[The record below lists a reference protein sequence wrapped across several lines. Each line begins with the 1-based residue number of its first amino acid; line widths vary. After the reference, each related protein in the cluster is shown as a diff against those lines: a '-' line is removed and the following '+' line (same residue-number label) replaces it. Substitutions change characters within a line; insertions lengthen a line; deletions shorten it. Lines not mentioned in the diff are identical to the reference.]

1 MELIFIFL
9 GSFITIITCK
19 KVIEEN
25 ILDKIYIKKFAKVIG
40 FENSYYLGKNKNLD
54 EELLYLIL
62 EVEEKNKIINLVLPI
77 YDKKYIK
84 EGEQIE
90 IVYPKEKIESCK
102 IYNYRSNFKLN
113 YLLMMCGILVII
125 SSIIGF

>member
-1 MELIFIFL
+1 MESIFIFL

>member
-1 MELIFIFL
+1 ML
-9 GSFITIITCK
+9 K
-19 KVIEEN
+19 
-25 ILDKIYIKKFAKVIG
+25 
-40 FENSYYLGKNKNLD
+40 
-54 EELLYLIL
+54 
-62 EVEEKNKIINLVLPI
+62 KNKIINLVLPI

-90 IVYPKEKIESCK
+90 IIYPKEKIESCK
-102 IYNYRSNFKLN
+102 IYNYRNNFKLN